1 MSISLPLLLVAFLQ
15 PPLHAV
21 APRAPSR
28 TAVPTCAAGDRPN
41 FALKLGTSVAAA
53 LMVLG
58 SPRRALAGG
67 AEDEHLLAARAPVA
81 GRLVADGA
89 AERSAAAGGPQRVR
103 VAAKT
108 APAEEATP
116 DGVLDVEKDLG
127 AGPARAFAER
137 FQHSDFIFSES
148 LTARS
153 ELEEELDDLATYR
166 TETKTVRRA
175 QTTVTFVGAGALIY
189 AGINFLKGFQAW
201 MLKLEQR
208 DIQEEIKV
216 RRRRRRPLAARC
228 PRHGA
233 ACPLAA
239 PPPPPA
245 RACLTSTPLS
255 PPPPQLTGQYISY
268 DASDVEYVIDAATGK
283 NMTVAGS
290 KADKSKE
297 DDVEKPPPPPPPK
310 WMPGFIANA
319 KAADDADF
327 FEAAKPQQS
336 IKREGF
342 DEDGGGGAGPGPVRL
357 DGDDDE
363 PDDDSGDLDDL
374 DDLLG

>member
-1 MSISLPLLLVAFLQ
+1 MSISLPLLVVAALQ
-15 PPLHAV
+15 PQLQCL

-28 TAVPTCAAGDRPN
+28 TAVPTCAAEKRPN

-89 AERSAAAGGPQRVR
+89 AERAAAAAGPQRVR

-108 APAEEATP
+108 APAQEATP

-153 ELEEELDDLATYR
+153 ELDEELDDLATYR

-216 RRRRRRPLAARC
+216 RAS
-228 PRHGA
+228 
-233 ACPLAA
+233 
-239 PPPPPA
+239 PPA
-245 RACLTSTPLS
+245 RSTPAAAARARVPS
-255 PPPPQLTGQYISY
+255 PPTPSPRPLRSSP
-268 DASDVEYVIDAATGK
+268 ASTSRTTRATSSTSSTPRRGR
-283 NMTVAGS
+283 T
-290 KADKSKE
+290 
-297 DDVEKPPPPPPPK
+297 
-310 WMPGFIANA
+310 
-319 KAADDADF
+319 
-327 FEAAKPQQS
+327 
-336 IKREGF
+336 
-342 DEDGGGGAGPGPVRL
+342 
-357 DGDDDE
+357 
-363 PDDDSGDLDDL
+363 
-374 DDLLG
+374 

>member
-28 TAVPTCAAGDRPN
+28 TAVPTCAAEKRPN

-89 AERSAAAGGPQRVR
+89 AERAAAGGGPQRVR

-216 RRRRRRPLAARC
+216 RAAARPPAARRRLPTRRRRPR
-228 PRHGA
+228 
-233 ACPLAA
+233 
-239 PPPPPA
+239 A
-245 RACLTSTPLS
+245 RAVSTNPLS

>member
-1 MSISLPLLLVAFLQ
+1 MSAAISTALLVASALQ
-15 PPLHAV
+15 PQLQCL

-28 TAVPTCAAGDRPN
+28 TAVPTCAAEKRPN

-89 AERSAAAGGPQRVR
+89 AERAAAAAGPQRVR

-216 RRRRRRPLAARC
+216 RAHRRPPAARRNPQPAAPPRRRRRPR
-228 PRHGA
+228 
-233 ACPLAA
+233 
-239 PPPPPA
+239 A
-245 RACLTSTPLS
+245 RAVSTTPLS

>member
-1 MSISLPLLLVAFLQ
+1 M
-15 PPLHAV
+15 
-21 APRAPSR
+21 
-28 TAVPTCAAGDRPN
+28 PTCAAEKRPN

-58 SPRRALAGG
+58 SPRARSLAGG

-89 AERSAAAGGPQRVR
+89 AERAAAAAGPQRVR

-153 ELEEELDDLATYR
+153 ELEEELDDLETYR

-216 RRRRRRPLAARC
+216 RAAAARLQ
-228 PRHGA
+228 HGA

-239 PPPPPA
+239 PPPPPV
-245 RACLTSTPLS
+245 RACPPPSS

>member
-1 MSISLPLLLVAFLQ
+1 M
-15 PPLHAV
+15 
-21 APRAPSR
+21 
-28 TAVPTCAAGDRPN
+28 PTCAADKRPN

-89 AERSAAAGGPQRVR
+89 AERAAAAAGPQRVR

-108 APAEEATP
+108 APAQEATP

-216 RRRRRRPLAARC
+216 RASPPARPPAARRNPQ
-228 PRHGA
+228 PR
-233 ACPLAA
+233 CAA

-245 RACLTSTPLS
+245 RACLTSNPLS

>member
-89 AERSAAAGGPQRVR
+89 AERAAAAAGPQRVR

-216 RRRRRRPLAARC
+216 RAS
-228 PRHGA
+228 
-233 ACPLAA
+233 
-239 PPPPPA
+239 PPA
-245 RACLTSTPLS
+245 RSTPQPAAPLRRAAAAARARVPS
-255 PPPPQLTGQYISY
+255 PPPPSPRPLRSSP
-268 DASDVEYVIDAATGK
+268 ASTSRTTRATSSTSSTRRRGR
-283 NMTVAGS
+283 T
-290 KADKSKE
+290 
-297 DDVEKPPPPPPPK
+297 
-310 WMPGFIANA
+310 
-319 KAADDADF
+319 
-327 FEAAKPQQS
+327 
-336 IKREGF
+336 
-342 DEDGGGGAGPGPVRL
+342 
-357 DGDDDE
+357 
-363 PDDDSGDLDDL
+363 
-374 DDLLG
+374 

>member
-1 MSISLPLLLVAFLQ
+1 
-15 PPLHAV
+15 
-21 APRAPSR
+21 
-28 TAVPTCAAGDRPN
+28 
-41 FALKLGTSVAAA
+41 
-53 LMVLG
+53 MVLG
-58 SPRRALAGG
+58 SPRRPRAARRTSIAGG
-67 AEDEHLLAARAPVA
+67 ARAVA

-89 AERSAAAGGPQRVR
+89 AERAAAAAGPQRVR

-108 APAEEATP
+108 APAEERRPTTCSTSRTSAP
-116 DGVLDVEKDLG
+116 GRR
-127 AGPARAFAER
+127 AR
-137 FQHSDFIFSES
+137 SPSGSSTDFIFSES
-148 LTARS
+148 LTAQQ
-153 ELEEELDDLATYR
+153 LEEELDDLGRR

-201 MLKLEQR
+201 CSSSSSATSR
-208 DIQEEIKV
+208 
-216 RRRRRRPLAARC
+216 RRSRCAPPPPACNTAPPAHPPRRRRRPLAE
-228 PRHGA
+228 
-233 ACPLAA
+233 
-239 PPPPPA
+239 PP
-245 RACLTSTPLS
+245 

-327 FEAAKPQQS
+327 FEAAKRGSRSSARASTRTAAAAP
-336 IKREGF
+336 
-342 DEDGGGGAGPGPVRL
+342 APCL

-363 PDDDSGDLDDL
+363 ADDDSGDLDDL